1 MYLEMLRKLNIDFTM
16 NKNKLYNIFFTFI
29 HYKKLYDHLSL
40 VKIYEKT
47 RA

>member
-29 HYKKLYDHLSL
+29 YINLYTLIINL
-40 VKIYEKT
+40 CLF
-47 RA
+47 